1 MGAGLEQGSVFHL
14 QGDLIS
20 ARTLASRA
28 DLLDTTSPSVLI
40 YAALD
45 GWRRQMVEHGR
56 GLLDD
61 ALSRA
66 HRVRAEIENM
76 EGLHVHDRADFC
88 APGRAFDMD
97 PLQVFIDLSGLKLS
111 GYDAADWLRRNH
123 RINLHTSDHRRINAQ
138 LTHADDDTTTAR
150 LLEGL
155 RDLVAH
161 ADELPPAPDIRV
173 PDPGELRLRQA
184 TLPRD
189 AFFGD
194 VEQVPAV
201 QAVGRIC
208 AEMLTPY
215 PPGIPAVLPGEV
227 LDRAVVEYLRT
238 GVDAGM
244 LVPDAAD
251 PTIATIRV
259 STRDVGAD

>member
-1 MGAGLEQGSVFHL
+1 
-14 QGDLIS
+14 
-20 ARTLASRA
+20 
-28 DLLDTTSPSVLI
+28 LD
-40 YAALD
+40 
-45 GWRRQMVEHGR
+45 
-56 GLLDD
+56 
-61 ALSRA
+61 
-66 HRVRAEIENM
+66 
-76 EGLHVHDRADFC
+76 
-88 APGRAFDMD
+88 
-97 PLQVFIDLSGLKLS
+97 
-111 GYDAADWLRRNH
+111 
-123 RINLHTSDHRRINAQ
+123 
-138 LTHADDDTTTAR
+138 
-150 LLEGL
+150 GL